1 MNNFCHLR
9 VHSEYSIKDGI
20 IPIKALCHQ
29 VRDDPGMS
37 AVALTDFG
45 NFYGALKFYRYAL
58 SVGVRPIIGL
68 DVLVQ
73 HADGHQGMMTFLCKN
88 WSGYLCLSQWLT
100 QAYLESSTP
109 VFLAQWFNEQNTKD
123 LIVLSG
129 GWQSDWIT
137 AIQDDQVDQAQQY
150 LTFWKKYFP
159 NAYFLEIH
167 QIGVKEEVTLIEKT
181 IEIAKQ
187 FDLPVVATNPACFLN
202 KEDYEAQQTRICIF
216 EGELLS
222 NSENIYTQEQ
232 SFKTADEMQH
242 LFENFPGAIENA
254 LTISQRCVLEMPL
267 GETHLPN
274 YSSDLTAS
282 MDEILAQASFEGLEK
297 RVGQLETNYQD
308 RLNFELKIINQ
319 MGFASYFLIVADFIQ
334 WAKNHQVP
342 VGPGRGSG
350 AGSMVAYALGIT
362 DLDPIVHGLLF
373 ERFLNPMRV
382 SMPDFDIDF
391 CMDKRDLVIDY
402 VFKHYG
408 ADKVSQIITFG
419 TMAAKAVVRDVGRV
433 LGMPY
438 TVVDGLAKLIP
449 FELGITLSDAIK
461 QEPRLEKQIQSDQ
474 DVARLFDLAL
484 KLEGK
489 VRNVGKHA
497 GGVVIAPRPIYTFMP
512 LYQDAHA
519 QQPVTQFDK
528 DDVESMGLV
537 KFDFLGLRTL
547 TIIDWAVKYIH
558 ACFGQTVN
566 INDIS
571 LSDKAT
577 FQYLQN
583 KASIAIFQLESQGMQ
598 ELVLRLKPDRF
609 EDLVALVA
617 LYRPGPLQSGMVDEY
632 VDRKHKRKAI
642 TYLHPLL
649 SETLDD
655 TYGVILYQEQV
666 MKIAQD
672 LSGYTLGSA
681 DLLRRAMGKKKP
693 EEMAK
698 QRQVFIDGALENNID
713 KKTSTDI
720 FDLIEKF
727 AGYGFNK
734 SHSAAYALL
743 TYQTAWLKVH
753 HTASFMAAVLSSELD
768 NTDKILRL
776 IEDCEENNVKIHP
789 PDINHSLT
797 KFAPMDLEN
806 ISYGLA
812 AIKGLGIALS
822 DAIVDERQNGAFLD
836 LKDLCCRLHKKI
848 NRRAL
853 EALVGSG
860 ALDAFKVD
868 RGMMIASID
877 KALMQ
882 ADTDMNAKEQ
892 GQQDLWSMMD
902 ENTQDFEYVQTK
914 PISPGRKL
922 AFEKD
927 ALGYYLSGHPLDAY
941 QEEFEYL
948 EIKQIASLHI
958 GSGYVYVAGLQG
970 PIRVIN
976 GRRGRFAFMRLE
988 DASGQL
994 ETAFFNDTYDQF
1006 ADCLSDKVPLICQG
1020 SIKHDEFNNGIR
1032 LEIVH
1037 VFTLEQFRLMK
1048 KAVLEIQLVDDLD
1061 EKELKVMSGLFK
1073 SNEGGSDVRLLS
1085 RFDAIDG
1092 RLKVMQKV
1100 RLNET
1105 LLESLLELDCVSHFR
1120 VCYD

>member
-1 MNNFCHLR
+1 MNSFCHLR

-20 IPIKALCHQ
+20 MPIKALCHH
-29 VRDDPGMS
+29 VRDDRGMN

-68 DVLVQ
+68 DALVQ
-73 HADGHQGMMTFLCKN
+73 HADGRQGLITFLCKN
-88 WSGYLCLSQWLT
+88 WSGYLCLSEWLT

-109 VFLAQWFNEQNTKD
+109 VIPVKWFNENNTKD

-137 AIQDDQVDQAQQY
+137 AIQDEQVDQAHQY
-150 LTFWKKYFP
+150 LSFWKKYFP
-159 NAYFLEIH
+159 DAYFLEMH
-167 QIGVKEEVTLIEKT
+167 RMGVKDEVTFIEKT
-181 IEIAKQ
+181 IDFAQQ
-187 FDLPVVATNPACFLN
+187 FDLPVVATNPACFLS

-222 NSENIYTQEQ
+222 NSDNIYTQEQ
-232 SFKTADEMQH
+232 YFKTADEMQH
-242 LFENFPGAIENA
+242 LFENFPGAIENT

-274 YSSDLTAS
+274 YSSENTAS
-282 MDEILAQASFEGLEK
+282 MDEVLAKASFDGLEK
-297 RVGQLETNYQD
+297 RVGKLASHYQD

-362 DLDPIVHGLLF
+362 DLDPIQHGLLF

-461 QEPRLEKQIQSDQ
+461 QEPRLEKQIKSDQ

-566 INDIS
+566 INEIS

-577 FQYLQN
+577 FQYLQS
-583 KASIAIFQLESQGMQ
+583 KASVAIFQLESQGMQ

-698 QRQVFIDGALENNID
+698 QRQVFIDGALENSID
-713 KKTSTDI
+713 KKTSTEI

-776 IEDCEENNVKIHP
+776 IEDCEENNVTIHP
-789 PDINHSLT
+789 PDINQSLT
-797 KFAPMDLEN
+797 KFSPMDLEN

-812 AIKGLGIALS
+812 AIKGLGMALS
-822 DAIVDERQNGAFLD
+822 DAIIEERQHGPFSD

-853 EALVGSG
+853 EALIGSG
-860 ALDAFKVD
+860 ALDAFNVD

-882 ADTDMNAKEQ
+882 ADTDMSAKEQ

-902 ENTQDFEYVQTK
+902 DASRDFEYVKTK
-914 PISPGRKL
+914 PISSGRKL
-922 AFEKD
+922 AFEKE

-948 EIKQIASLHI
+948 EIQKIASLHI
-958 GSGYVYVAGLQG
+958 GSGHVYVAGLQG

-976 GRRGRFAFMRLE
+976 GKRGRFAFMRLE

-1006 ADCLSDKVPLICQG
+1006 ADSLSDKVPLICQG

-1032 LEIVH
+1032 LEILH

-1048 KAVLEIQLVDDLD
+1048 KAVLEIRLTDDPD
-1061 EKELKVMSGLFK
+1061 EKDLKVMSGLFK
-1073 SNEGGSDVRLLS
+1073 SNEGGSEVRLLA
-1085 RFDAIDG
+1085 RFDEVDG
-1092 RLKVMQKV
+1092 RLKVVQKV
-1100 RLNET
+1100 RLNEV
-1105 LLESLLELDCVSHFR
+1105 LIESLLELDCVSHFR